1 MTSYDEEE
9 EMLNVQVIDTGS
21 GIAEK
26 DMGKLFNRFGK
37 LQQTQNMNQDGIGLG
52 LTIVKNIVEQGEG
65 KVGVYSKGI
74 GFGSYFC
81 FSLRMRREVLDE
93 Y

>member
-9 EMLNVQVIDTGS
+9 EMLIVQVIDTGS

-37 LQQTQNMNQDGIGLG
+37 L
-52 LTIVKNIVEQGEG
+52 
-65 KVGVYSKGI
+65 
-74 GFGSYFC
+74 
-81 FSLRMRREVLDE
+81 
-93 Y
+93 